1 MIDRRVMQISTGCS
15 KSLRLGSMCI
25 CVSSPRKISLRI
37 DSCAN
42 LAPRYCVPFEI
53 LDKIGPVAYQLALP
67 PTMRVHD
74 VFHISLLKKYI
85 KDVDHFIDWS
95 ILQVEG
101 DILCSRNIL
110 CSGPKP

>member
-1 MIDRRVMQISTGCS
+1 VFKEFEVGEHVY
-15 KSLRLGSMCI
+15 LRI
-25 CVSSPRKISLRI
+25 KPKKISLRI